1 MRMGHDLMW
10 RYGPSLFSSFF
21 FRWVVCSLNPRA
33 NKVAEAHTRG
43 ALLNGP
49 RERSTRRFHFIETN
63 ERRFRRSRGGEE
75 REMLKYWIERN
86 KRPTTCTHREE
97 LRSISMCT
105 HKKALTAAAAAK
117 NKGTD
122 DDDQRSKGCR
132 SVVKETWCQTLLARE

>member
-21 FRWVVCSLNPRA
+21 SRVVCSLNPRA
-33 NKVAEAHTRG
+33 NKVVEAHTRG

-75 REMLKYWIERN
+75 RD
-86 KRPTTCTHREE
+86 
-97 LRSISMCT
+97 
-105 HKKALTAAAAAK
+105 A
-117 NKGTD
+117 
-122 DDDQRSKGCR
+122 
-132 SVVKETWCQTLLARE
+132 